1 MALIAEKQARKRNLP
16 GSDVFMRTQLAYKD
30 DLNRDNFVVFLNR
43 EALKIFNLTVTFG
56 QHNQLKAQAE
66 RVQQQLS
73 DNTFDFENYQIS
85 EQHWRLLE
93 YANLEFFYIATGFE
107 LHFKSWLLQNNYIVN
122 IIDSVDPFK
131 ILRKEQLKRPINKI
145 EFFSLGD
152 FYYDT
157 SRQINIL
164 Q

>member
-1 MALIAEKQARKRNLP
+1 MALIVEKQARKRNLP

-30 DLNRDNFVVFLNR
+30 DLSRDNFVVFLNR

-93 YANLEFFYIATGFE
+93 YANLEFFYIATAFE
-107 LHFKSWLLQNNYIVN
+107 LHFKSWLLQKNYIVN
-122 IIDSVDPFK
+122 IIDNIDPFK

-145 EFFSLGD
+145 ELFSLGD

-157 SRQINIL
+157 IRQINIL